1 MPFTYSRKK
10 STKIKDGAYVI
21 NLDKYKVIGTHWIAL
36 YINSDNVMLALS
48 IICGKCGKDKEIFK
62 EEESVDILRISEKKH
77 K

>member
-1 MPFTYSRKK
+1 MPFTYSRNK

-48 IICGKCGKDKEIFK
+48 IICGK
-62 EEESVDILRISEKKH
+62 
-77 K
+77 